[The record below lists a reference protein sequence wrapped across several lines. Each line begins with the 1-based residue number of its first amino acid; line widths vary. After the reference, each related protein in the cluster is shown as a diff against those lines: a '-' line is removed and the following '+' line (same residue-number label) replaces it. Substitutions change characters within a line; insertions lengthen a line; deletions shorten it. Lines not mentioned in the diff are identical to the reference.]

1 MTLTDVLALPELQG
15 KLVNEPKT
23 HGFVTAMAAAPHELS
38 PHEWLPFLWG
48 GEDVAPFGDGE
59 LLEIYIEH

>member
-1 MTLTDVLALPELQG
+1 MSTVTLTEVLALPELQG

-48 GEDVAPFGDGE
+48 S
-59 LLEIYIEH
+59 